1 MSIGCHK
8 FYLLQTII
16 FTEKF
21 NTMGL
26 FKGGN
31 PVLSEKTFEKVYR
44 YEGDTMTVQGTVQKF
59 GLLMIMVLGAA
70 SFTWS
75 LYYKGANVM
84 PWMWGSMI
92 GGFVLALVITF
103 KKEWAPYLA
112 LGYALLEG
120 LFLGAISA
128 FFDAALPGIIMQA
141 VMLTFGTAGAMY
153 VLYNLGI
160 IRATNTFK
168 KVVITATAGIAFFY
182 LISMVLRLFGIQM
195 PFLHDNGMIGIGI
208 SLFIVIIAALNL
220 ILDFDMME
228 QGAAHGAPKYFE
240 WYSAFGLLVTI
251 VWLYLEILRLLAKLS
266 SRD

>member
-1 MSIGCHK
+1 
-8 FYLLQTII
+8 
-16 FTEKF
+16 
-21 NTMGL
+21 MGL

-44 YEGDTMTVQGTVQKF
+44 YEGDTMTVRGTVQKF

-70 SFTWS
+70 SFTWG
-75 LYYKGANVM
+75 LFYKGVNVM

-92 GGFVLALVITF
+92 GGFVLALIITF

-128 FFDAALPGIIMQA
+128 FFDFAFRDTYPGIIMQA

-153 VLYNLGI
+153 LLYNFGI

-168 KVVITATAGIAFFY
+168 KVVITATAGIALFY
-182 LISMVLRLFGIQM
+182 LISLILRLFGVQM
-195 PFLHDNGMIGIGI
+195 PLLHDNGIIGIGI
-208 SLFIVIIAALNL
+208 SLFIVTIAALNL

-251 VWLYLEILRLLAKLS
+251 VWLYLEMLRLLSKLA

>member
-1 MSIGCHK
+1 
-8 FYLLQTII
+8 
-16 FTEKF
+16 
-21 NTMGL
+21 MGL

-31 PVLSEKTFEKVYR
+31 PVISEKTFEKVYR
-44 YEGDTMTVQGTVQKF
+44 YEGDAMTVQGTVQKF

-75 LYYKGANVM
+75 LYYKGVDVM

-128 FFDAALPGIIMQA
+128 FFDYAFRTTYPGIIMQA

-153 VLYNLGI
+153 LLYHFGI
-160 IRATNTFK
+160 IRATNTFR
-168 KVVITATAGIAFFY
+168 KVVITATAGIALFY
-182 LISMVLRLFGIQM
+182 LISLVLRMFGVQM
-195 PFLHDNGMIGIGI
+195 PLLHDNGIIGIGI
-208 SLFIVIIAALNL
+208 SLVIVTVAALNL

-251 VWLYLEILRLLAKLS
+251 VWLYLEMLRLLSKLA